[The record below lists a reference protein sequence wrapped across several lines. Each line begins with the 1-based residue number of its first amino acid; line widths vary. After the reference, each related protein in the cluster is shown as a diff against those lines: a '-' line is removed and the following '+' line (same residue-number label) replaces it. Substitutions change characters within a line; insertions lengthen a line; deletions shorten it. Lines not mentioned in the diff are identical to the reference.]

1 MNWTYWWQSSY
12 LTFLSEWVEQKF
24 YRIHFYHCYYI
35 FIFSRKTIV
44 SWTFCRLSHYDW
56 ICCLKLSNGFIKRS
70 VKVEAEILMMFCIY
84 TSICR
89 WIHHRTLHRKLNSSS
104 IIFVNLM
111 TSRIYLIVPSCM
123 LLTNSF
129 TDLFFYPILPGK
141 IRQFKTVL
149 FNFPLL
155 SQTLAVVFY
164 IYCCI

>member
-1 MNWTYWWQSSY
+1 
-12 LTFLSEWVEQKF
+12 LTKISIFNMVHIHNTRIVYNLYKF
-24 YRIHFYHCYYI
+24 CIYTSICRWIHH
-35 FIFSRKTIV
+35 RK
-44 SWTFCRLSHYDW
+44 
-56 ICCLKLSNGFIKRS
+56 GFIKRS
-70 VKVEAEILMMFCIY
+70 VKVKAEILMMFCIY

-104 IIFVNLM
+104 IFFVNLM